1 MGSRAATTATA
12 TIAAVTV
19 VWVSWAA
26 VAADASVS
34 RGGGGREREEVEYD
48 GRALI
53 IEGERRMLFSGSI
66 HYPRSTPSMWPSLIT
81 KAKEGGLD
89 VIQTYVFWNVHEP
102 IIGQYNFEGRYD
114 LVRFI
119 KEVHAQGLYVSLRI
133 GPFVESE
140 WKYGGFPFWL
150 HDVPGITFRCDNEPF
165 KWHMERFVTKIVDMM
180 KSEELYY
187 PQGGPII
194 ISQIENEYQMVEP
207 AFHQRG
213 PPYVRWAASMAVA
226 LQTGVPW
233 MMCKQNDA
241 PDPVIN
247 SCNGLICG
255 ETFVGPNSPNKPSLW
270 TENWTTKYLVYGKE
284 AKFRSAEDIA
294 FATALFIA
302 KKNGSFVNYYMYHG
316 GTNFGRSASSFVT
329 TGYYDHAPLDE
340 YGLIWQ
346 PTWAHLGKLHAA
358 IKLSSEPL
366 LWGTYTN
373 QSFSQFQ
380 EAHIFQTNSGKCIAF
395 LVNFNK
401 HQIAAIK
408 FRNTTFE
415 LPAKSISVLLNCRNE
430 TFNTAKVTAQNGT
443 RSAKIV
449 DHLKNAER
457 WKVFSEEIASIR
469 NAEFTTNQL
478 LEQMSTTKDATD
490 YLWYS
495 VSYNHTPF
503 SGQELLQVESRAHVL
518 HAFVNNEFVGSV
530 HGSHHGPP
538 LIVLDTPIPLV
549 QGQNNISLLSVMVGS
564 PDSGAYLERRFA
576 GLRSVSIRQRAAASQ
591 NLNNH
596 QWAYQV
602 GLVGEKEQIYSD
614 KGSENAEWRSIKNST
629 NKPLMWYKTTFDAP
643 HGDDPVA
650 LNLSSMGKGE
660 VWINGESIGRYWVS
674 FKASNGQPS
683 QSLYHVPRSF
693 LKDKQNLLILF
704 EEIGGD
710 PVEITVNTM
719 SVTRVCSRVSETS
732 TPSVFSKSKQPS
744 VHLHCQE
751 GKRIEAIEFASYGN
765 SFGDCE
771 GHGVGSCHSNSSKS
785 VVEKACVG
793 KFSCSISVTSS
804 MFGGDPCPGTEKS
817 LFVVASCS

>member
-12 TIAAVTV
+12 TIATVAV

-34 RGGGGREREEVEYD
+34 RGGGGHEREEVEYD

-66 HYPRSTPSMWPSLIT
+66 HYPRSTPS
-81 KAKEGGLD
+81 
-89 VIQTYVFWNVHEP
+89 
-102 IIGQYNFEGRYD
+102 YNFEGRYD

-380 EAHIFQTNSGKCIAF
+380 EAHIFQTNSGKCVAF

-401 HQIAAIK
+401 HHIAAIK

-430 TFNTAKVTAQNGT
+430 TFNTAKVTVQNGT

-503 SGQELLQVESRAHVL
+503 SGQELLHVESRAHVL

-564 PDSGAYLERRFA
+564 P
-576 GLRSVSIRQRAAASQ
+576 
-591 NLNNH
+591 
-596 QWAYQV
+596 
-602 GLVGEKEQIYSD
+602 
-614 KGSENAEWRSIKNST
+614 
-629 NKPLMWYKTTFDAP
+629 
-643 HGDDPVA
+643 
-650 LNLSSMGKGE
+650 
-660 VWINGESIGRYWVS
+660 
-674 FKASNGQPS
+674 
-683 QSLYHVPRSF
+683 
-693 LKDKQNLLILF
+693 
-704 EEIGGD
+704 
-710 PVEITVNTM
+710 
-719 SVTRVCSRVSETS
+719 
-732 TPSVFSKSKQPS
+732 
-744 VHLHCQE
+744 
-751 GKRIEAIEFASYGN
+751 
-765 SFGDCE
+765 
-771 GHGVGSCHSNSSKS
+771 
-785 VVEKACVG
+785 
-793 KFSCSISVTSS
+793 
-804 MFGGDPCPGTEKS
+804 
-817 LFVVASCS
+817 

>member
-53 IEGERRMLFSGSI
+53 IEGRGGCSSPALF
-66 HYPRSTPSMWPSLIT
+66 IT
-81 KAKEGGLD
+81 RAAL
-89 VIQTYVFWNVHEP
+89 
-102 IIGQYNFEGRYD
+102 
-114 LVRFI
+114 L
-119 KEVHAQGLYVSLRI
+119 L
-133 GPFVESE
+133 
-140 WKYGGFPFWL
+140 GFPFWL

-194 ISQIENEYQMVEP
+194 ISQ
-207 AFHQRG
+207 
-213 PPYVRWAASMAVA
+213 
-226 LQTGVPW
+226 
-233 MMCKQNDA
+233 
-241 PDPVIN
+241 IN

-549 QGQNNISLLSVMVGS
+549 QGQNNISLLSVM
-564 PDSGAYLERRFA
+564 
-576 GLRSVSIRQRAAASQ
+576 
-591 NLNNH
+591 
-596 QWAYQV
+596 
-602 GLVGEKEQIYSD
+602 
-614 KGSENAEWRSIKNST
+614 
-629 NKPLMWYKTTFDAP
+629 TTFDAP